1 MRKRLG
7 MLLLVSLLFISGCVQ
22 GDVKLTVNK
31 DKSGDARVQI
41 GVNEEEAGLFMDR
54 MQGVIDEAEQDLESR
69 GYQVE
74 PYEEDGYVGFTAG
87 KAFDNVEEIQ
97 VPDQLEQPAAAGI
110 GDVMEGLPVE
120 WSEEPGWFTTTYQVE
135 AEMDLKNSGIMGG
148 MQQMVS
154 DQLDLTFTLDLP
166 IAPEDHNADRVDG
179 NELQWDIQ
187 TAGTTNMMVEIAVPN
202 IRNIIITAVAAL
214 LIIGAVLFYM
224 RKKRKTKQ
232 N

>member
-1 MRKRLG
+1 MRMRLG
-7 MLLLVSLLFISGCVQ
+7 VLFLFSLVVISGCVQ

-31 DKSGDARVQI
+31 DKSGEAQVQI
-41 GVNEEEAGLFMDR
+41 GVNKEEAGLFMER

-69 GYQVE
+69 GYQVD
-74 PYEEDGYVGFTAG
+74 PYEEDGYTGFTAG
-87 KAFDNVEEIQ
+87 KAFENIEEIQ

-110 GDVMEGLPVE
+110 GNVMEGLPVE

-135 AEMDLKNSGIMGG
+135 GEINLENSGMMGG

-166 IAPEDHNADRVDG
+166 IAPKDHNADRTDG

-187 TAGTTNMMVEIAVPN
+187 TAGTTNMMVELAVPN
-202 IRNIIITAVAAL
+202 IRNIIITAVAGLVTIATL
-214 LIIGAVLFYM
+214 LFYL

-232 N
+232 A